1 MRDPRFAALFADFLL
16 ESRERLDHLEEL
28 LLAAAAVGARA
39 VLSGEALAEVQL
51 ELHTLKGNAGLVGL
65 EEMQAEAHR
74 LEDLIEAPGPG
85 AWPELLAAVDRMRG
99 LLQKAEAGDEEGA
112 APEEGERGE
121 VVQAGVRVT
130 FATLDSLIERLEEMV
145 IFRNRLAEA
154 MERRRAE
161 LGAAARTASGEAVRQ
176 AHDELGST
184 LDGLRD
190 SILRLR
196 MVPLATLF
204 RSLRRMV
211 YDEASRTGKE
221 VAFETAGGETPLDR
235 GLLEV
240 ASEALGHL
248 VRNAVIHGLETP
260 DERRR
265 AGKPRAVVRVA
276 AEADTREVRIDVVDD
291 GRGIYR
297 GELLATAAR
306 RGEVLAEGA
315 DPVALLFQPG
325 FSTHGAADLG
335 AGRGIGLAAVQ
346 EAVNRRGGRIEVFT
360 EEGGGTLFR
369 LRLPLSV
376 SIIRALLVAS
386 DGEDYALPLGAL
398 EETFRLDAGQV
409 HEINGGLVLNRRD
422 GLLPL
427 LDLGYCLGTSAVRRR
442 SGYAVVLGADG
453 SRRAVGVDGIQGIRE
468 VVVKRLDPWVG
479 RHPAVAGSTIL
490 GDGRAVLLLD
500 PAGLAGLSPLAAP
513 GGAR

>member
-1 MRDPRFAALFADFLL
+1 
-16 ESRERLDHLEEL
+16 
-28 LLAAAAVGARA
+28 
-39 VLSGEALAEVQL
+39 
-51 ELHTLKGNAGLVGL
+51 
-65 EEMQAEAHR
+65 
-74 LEDLIEAPGPG
+74 
-85 AWPELLAAVDRMRG
+85 
-99 LLQKAEAGDEEGA
+99 
-112 APEEGERGE
+112 
-121 VVQAGVRVT
+121 
-130 FATLDSLIERLEEMV
+130 
-145 IFRNRLAEA
+145 
-154 MERRRAE
+154 
-161 LGAAARTASGEAVRQ
+161 
-176 AHDELGST
+176 
-184 LDGLRD
+184 
-190 SILRLR
+190 

-211 YDEASRTGKE
+211 HDEAVRTDKE
-221 VAFETAGGETPLDR
+221 AAFETAGGETPLDR

-260 DERRR
+260 EERLR
-265 AGKPRAVVRVA
+265 AGKPRATVRVA

-291 GRGIYR
+291 GRGIR
-297 GELLATAAR
+297 RDELLAEADR
-306 RGEVLAEGA
+306 RGLVLAAGA
-315 DPVALLFQPG
+315 DPVALLFQAG
-325 FSTHGAADLG
+325 FSTHGEADLG

-346 EAVNRRGGRIEVFT
+346 EAVSRRGGRIEVFT
-360 EEGGGTLFR
+360 EEGAGTLFR

-386 DGEDYALPLGAL
+386 DGEDYALPLGAM
-398 EETFRLDAGQV
+398 EEAFRLDAGQV
-409 HEINGGLVLNRRD
+409 HDINGGMVLARPG

-453 SRRAVGVDGIQGIRE
+453 ARRAVGVDGIQGIRE
-468 VVVKRLDPWVG
+468 LVVKRLDPWVG

-513 GGAR
+513 GRVQ